1 MRVIYGQEAFP
12 SYEIARRLP
21 GVDVSQIRSQ
31 WVYVIDPGQAQGD
44 DEKIARLLNPADPL
58 AATLIVGPR
67 VGTRSPW
74 SSKATDIFFRVGLD
88 IARVERAVLY
98 SAPFDLAPHRDALHD
113 RMTEHC
119 FDAVDDLAQLFSH
132 ESARPL
138 GRVALGAEPGSALA
152 QANRELGLALSDDEI
167 EYLADA
173 FGSLQR
179 DPTDVELMM
188 FAQANSEH
196 CRHKIFNADWSI
208 DGVAQDK
215 SLFRMI
221 RDTHAAAPQ
230 GVISA
235 YSDNAA
241 VVQGF
246 QASRLWP
253 DTDGVYRTHVEDA
266 QMLIKVE
273 THNHPTAIS
282 PFSGAATGAGGEIR
296 DEGATGS
303 GAKPKAGLT
312 GFTTS
317 HLRIPGFEQPWESA
331 ENKPERI
338 ANPLQIM
345 IEGPIGGASFNNEF
359 GRPNL
364 CGYFRDFEYQSWG
377 YHKPIMLAGGL
388 GTVRPSQALKDPFP
402 AGSQLVVLGGPGM
415 LIGLGGG
422 AASSVASGES
432 SAELDFASVQRGNP
446 EMERRCQEVIDG
458 CWRLGDDNPIL
469 FIHDVGAGGL
479 SNALPELVK
488 DGGTGGRFDLRA
500 VLTDEPGM
508 SPLEIWCN
516 ESQERY
522 VLAIS
527 PERIAAF
534 EALCQRERCPYAI
547 VGEATDEQRLVVTD
561 SLLGDTPV
569 DLPLDVLFGK
579 PPKMHRSVSRQSDEF
594 APLDLS
600 AMTLDQAALKVLE
613 HPTVASKKFLITIG
627 DRTITGLV
635 HRDQLVGPW
644 QVPVADCAV
653 TLLDFEGD
661 AGEAMSMGE
670 RTPLAILSGP
680 ASARVALAES
690 LTNLFAAPVD
700 SLADVRLSANWM
712 AAADHEQQGAV
723 LYDTVDALSQACQS
737 LGVAVPVGKDSM
749 SMKTQWD
756 QGQSVSPVSLVLSAF
771 APLASVKHSLT
782 PQLDTEMESQLWWIP
797 LDTQLP
803 LGGSVLGQVLNQ
815 IGDQAPDVSDLS
827 QLTGLL
833 QWLNKYRDA
842 LGGYH
847 DVSDGGLWATLCEMA
862 FASRAG
868 LDIAIHKLDPWQAL
882 FSETPG
888 VVVQVPITLA
898 QEARRSAEKRG
909 LLAIHLGTCTREH
922 QRIQISHEGQMIID
936 RPRATLER
944 HWSRVSYEI
953 AARRDNPECA
963 QEEFM
968 SLIDDQDPGLSPK
981 VTFQPISAPAVT
993 GTRPRVAI
1001 LREQGVNGQIEMA
1014 GAFTAAGFEAVDV
1027 HMQDLAEN
1035 PALLEQFQGMAACG
1049 GFSFGD
1055 VLGAGGGWAAGILEA
1070 PALRDAFQ
1078 GYFERQ
1084 DTFTLGVCNGCQ
1096 MVSRLKD
1103 IIPGAEHWPGFV
1115 QNRSRQF
1122 EARLAMVEVMKS
1134 PSVLLDGMTGSQLMI
1149 AVAHGEGRIELS
1161 QAQLDQ
1167 LTAGG
1172 QTALRYVDNY
1182 GQAAEHYPVNP
1193 NGSVGGLNGFCS
1205 ADGRVTIMMPHP
1217 ERVTRVLQHSYAPR
1231 SWGQGDAPW
1240 SRLFDN
1246 ARLFVS

>member
-1 MRVIYGQEAFP
+1 MRVIYGQEAYPTF
-12 SYEIARRLP
+12 EIARRLP
-21 GVDVSQIRSQ
+21 GVDASQIRTQ
-31 WVYVIDPGQAQGD
+31 WIYLIDADVSLD
-44 DEKIARLLNPADPL
+44 DAKLERLLNPA
-58 AATLIVGPR
+58 AALTPSLVVGPR
-67 VGTRSPW
+67 IGTRSPW
-74 SSKATDIFFRVGLD
+74 SSKATDIFYRVGLD
-88 IARVERAVLY
+88 VRRVERAVVF
-98 SAPFDLAPHRDALHD
+98 SAPFDLAPHADALHD
-113 RMTEHC
+113 RMTEC
-119 FDAVDDLAQLFSH
+119 CVEQIDALSELFSN
-132 ESARPL
+132 EAARPL
-138 GRVALGAEPGSALA
+138 GRVELGQDGIAALSDANA
-152 QANRELGLALSDDEI
+152 QLGLALSADEV
-167 EYLADA
+167 EYLAEA
-173 FGSLQR
+173 FGALQR

-208 DGVAQDK
+208 DGKAQDK

-221 RDTHAAAPQ
+221 RDTHAAAPE

-246 QASRLWP
+246 QANRLWP
-253 DTDGVYRTHVEDA
+253 DSDGVYRSHTEDA

-296 DEGATGS
+296 DEGATGA

-317 HLRIPGFEQPWESA
+317 HLRIPGLDQPWESP
-331 ENKPERI
+331 ENKPDRI
-338 ANPLQIM
+338 ASPLQIM

-388 GTVRPSQALKDPFP
+388 GTVRPEQALKDPFP
-402 AGSQLVVLGGPGM
+402 AGSHLVVLGGPGM

-422 AASSVASGES
+422 AASSVASGDS

-488 DGGTGGRFDLRA
+488 DGGTGGRFDLRK
-500 VLTDEPGM
+500 VLIDEPGM

-527 PERIAAF
+527 PERLAAF
-534 EALCQRERCPYAI
+534 EALCQRERCPYAV
-547 VGEATDEQRLVVTD
+547 VGEATDEQRLVVED

-579 PPKMHRSVSRQSDEF
+579 PPKMHRQVARQTPSFE
-594 APLDLS
+594 PINVGDL
-600 AMTLDQAALKVLE
+600 TLDQAALKVLE

-635 HRDQLVGPW
+635 HRDQMVGPW

-653 TLLDFEGD
+653 TLLDFDGD

-690 LTNLFAAPVD
+690 LTNLFAAPVA
-700 SLADVRLSANWM
+700 SLADVRMSANWM
-712 AAADHEQQGAV
+712 AAADHQDQGAV
-723 LYDTVDALSQACQS
+723 LYDTVQALSESCQS

-749 SMKTQWD
+749 SMKSKWD
-756 QGQSVSPVSLVLSAF
+756 QGESVSPVSLVLTAF

-782 PQLDTEMESQLWWIP
+782 PVLDTEMESQLWWIP

-803 LGGSVLGQVLNQ
+803 LGGSVLGQVVDQL
-815 IGDQAPDVSDLS
+815 GDTAPDISDMS
-827 QLTGLL
+827 RLTGLL
-833 QWLNKYRDA
+833 QWLNKFRDA

-847 DVSDGGLWATLCEMA
+847 DVSDGGLWAALCEMA

-868 LDIAIHKLDPWQAL
+868 LEIALHKLDPWQAL

-888 VVVQVPITLA
+888 VVVQVPLTLA

-909 LLAIHLGTCTREH
+909 LLAIHLGSCTREH
-922 QRIQISHEGQMIID
+922 QRIQVTHEGETIID

-968 SLIDDQDPGLSPK
+968 GLIDDQDPGLTPK
-981 VTFQPISAPAVT
+981 VTFEAISAPAVT
-993 GTRPRVAI
+993 GTRPKVAI

-1014 GAFTAAGFEAVDV
+1014 GAFSAAGFEAVDV
-1027 HMQDLAEN
+1027 HMQDLAN
-1035 PALLEQFQGMAACG
+1035 HPDLLKGFQGLAACG

-1078 GYFERQ
+1078 GYFERG

-1103 IIPGAEHWPGFV
+1103 IIPGAQHWPGFV

-1149 AVAHGEGRIELS
+1149 AVAHGEGRIEL
-1161 QAQLDQ
+1161 AQSDLDALSAKQ
-1167 LTAGG
+1167 

-1205 ADGRVTIMMPHP
+1205 EDGRVTIMMPHP
-1217 ERVTRVLQHSYAPR
+1217 ERVTRVLQHSYAPK

-1246 ARLFVS
+1246 ARIFVS